1 MTSGQRPGPGT
12 EAVLADGTRL
22 RLRPIRP
29 DDKAGLIAGMA
40 RLSPESRRRRFF
52 SAKDRLSQS
61 ALAYL
66 TEVDHAD
73 HFAWVALALDE
84 PGQPIVG
91 VARYIRV
98 AGEPDGAEFA
108 LTVIDEYQGRGLGGL
123 LFEALVVVA
132 RANGIERFVA
142 HVLNDNL
149 PMRGIVEDA
158 GGRLEA
164 DEPGVLRSEIDIST
178 PAGDLTDEDRYRAAA
193 AGIATPWL
201 RRPGLTRSRLT
212 RPRLRPPHLTRPR
225 LRRPRRGGTRN
236 PSRGARRA
244 RERASGARPG
254 GA

>member
-1 MTSGQRPGPGT
+1 MRAQRPGPGT
-12 EAVLADGTRL
+12 EAVLTDGTRL
-22 RLRPIRP
+22 RLRPIGP
-29 DDKAGLIAGMA
+29 DDKAGLTAGMA
-40 RLSPESRRRRFF
+40 RLSPESKRRRFF
-52 SAKDRLSQS
+52 SAKDRLSES

-66 TEVDHAD
+66 TEVDYAD

-98 AGEPDGAEFA
+98 AGQPDGAEFA
-108 LTVIDEYQGRGLGGL
+108 LAVIDEYQGRGLGSL
-123 LFEALVVVA
+123 LFEALEAVA
-132 RANGIERFVA
+132 RANGIQRFVA

-164 DEPGVLRSEIDIST
+164 DEPGVLRSEIDISA
-178 PAGDLTDEDRYRAAA
+178 PAGDFTDEVRYRAA

-201 RRPGLTRSRLT
+201 PRPHLIRPHLTR
-212 RPRLRPPHLTRPR
+212 PHLTRPR
-225 LRRPRRGGTRN
+225 LRRPGRGGNRN

-244 RERASGARPG
+244 RERASGVWPG